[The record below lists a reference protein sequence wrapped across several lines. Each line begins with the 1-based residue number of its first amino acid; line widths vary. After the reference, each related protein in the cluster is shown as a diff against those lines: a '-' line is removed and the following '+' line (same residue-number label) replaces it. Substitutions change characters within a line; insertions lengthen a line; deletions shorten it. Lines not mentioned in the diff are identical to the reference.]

1 MRELE
6 VETPRR
12 RVFVDIT
19 REVGRAI
26 GGEDGV
32 WMIYVPH
39 TTAGVT
45 INEGDDPAVASDILA
60 RLEEIAP
67 ETADYDHAEGNAPA
81 HVMASL
87 MGSSA
92 LVAVE
97 GGGLRLGR
105 WQSIF
110 LCEFDG
116 PRTRRVWLARAEG

>member
-1 MRELE
+1 MKELT
-6 VETPRR
+6 VATPRR

-19 REVGRAI
+19 GEVGRTI

-97 GGGLRLGR
+97 GGEPRLGR

-110 LCEFDG
+110 FCEFDG
-116 PRTRRVWLARAEG
+116 PRSRRVWLMRAGG

>member
-1 MRELE
+1 MKEITVR
-6 VETPRR
+6 TPKRR
-12 RVFVDIT
+12 AFVDIT
-19 REVGRAI
+19 DQVVRAI

-32 WMIYVPH
+32 WMVFVPH

-45 INEGDDPAVASDILA
+45 INEGADPAVATDILN
-60 RLEEIAP
+60 RLEEMAP
-67 ETADYDHAEGNAPA
+67 DEAEYEHAEGNAPA

-87 MGSSA
+87 VGSSA

-97 GGGLRLGR
+97 GGELRLGT

-116 PRTRRVWLARAEG
+116 PRSRKVRLTRTGG

>member
-1 MRELE
+1 MRKLE

-19 REVGRAI
+19 GEVGRAI
-26 GGEDGV
+26 AGEDGV

-97 GGGLRLGR
+97 GGEPRLGR

-110 LCEFDG
+110 FCEFDG
-116 PRTRRVWLARAEG
+116 PRSRRVWLMRAGG